1 MSNDR
6 INELP
11 ICAKLLYRPQIICD
25 GRVVAES
32 DCVNP
37 DGPEAAALLKGL
49 VEALEVA
56 RGEIARV
63 HQARSALPQIDA
75 ALSKAR
81 AQ

>member
-11 ICAKLLYRPQIICD
+11 IVAKLTREYTRIPGTGQRL
-25 GRVVAES
+25 
-32 DCVNP
+32 VNP
-37 DGPEAAALLKGL
+37 DGPEAAALLKEL
-49 VEALEVA
+49 VEA
-56 RGEIARV
+56 GEEIRNLV
-63 HQARSALPQIDA
+63 DRSSCPASYDRLDA

>member
-11 ICAKLLYRPQIICD
+11 IVAKLTREWPVSTRSPFLGSAP
-25 GRVVAES
+25 
-32 DCVNP
+32 VNP